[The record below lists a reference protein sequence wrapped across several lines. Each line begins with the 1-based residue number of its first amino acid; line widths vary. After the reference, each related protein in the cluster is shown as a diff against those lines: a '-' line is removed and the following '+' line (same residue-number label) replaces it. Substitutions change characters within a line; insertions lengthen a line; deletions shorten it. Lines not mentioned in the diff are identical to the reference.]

1 MQFARLSTM
10 ARGALVS
17 CALLLSQSPAAFA
30 QSKHTLPLFVSAS
43 HTTLQSF
50 VRVINR
56 SDTAGDVT
64 IYAYDDDGER
74 HGPVTLS
81 LDAHATQH
89 FNSDS
94 LRDGDVSKGLAG
106 AIGNNGTVHL
116 RLELETELDIEPLA
130 YARPKGQ
137 GFLTSTHDIVE
148 NTSMVW
154 NVPIF
159 NPGSQTA
166 QQSWLRVINVSGIDT
181 EVTIEG
187 LDDKGTPGAETVDF
201 DLPAN
206 AARTLSAQELERG
219 SDDATFD
226 GKLGLPVPHIF
237 SLDFTVPLRYGARH
251 GGSESSRTQL
261 ARRSCPT
268 SRCAQPCDIAG
279 GHEPGPARRSRV

>member
-1 MQFARLSTM
+1 MSKTSLSLLLYRCKCRRRYRLSCDGTLNLEDREMQFARLSTM

-148 NTSMVW
+148 NHFDPM
-154 NVPIF
+154 
-159 NPGSQTA
+159 
-166 QQSWLRVINVSGIDT
+166 SGTCPSSIR
-181 EVTIEG
+181 
-187 LDDKGTPGAETVDF
+187 
-201 DLPAN
+201 
-206 AARTLSAQELERG
+206 AA
-219 SDDATFD
+219 
-226 GKLGLPVPHIF
+226 KPP
-237 SLDFTVPLRYGARH
+237 
-251 GGSESSRTQL
+251 SR
-261 ARRSCPT
+261 AG
-268 SRCAQPCDIAG
+268 CA
-279 GHEPGPARRSRV
+279 